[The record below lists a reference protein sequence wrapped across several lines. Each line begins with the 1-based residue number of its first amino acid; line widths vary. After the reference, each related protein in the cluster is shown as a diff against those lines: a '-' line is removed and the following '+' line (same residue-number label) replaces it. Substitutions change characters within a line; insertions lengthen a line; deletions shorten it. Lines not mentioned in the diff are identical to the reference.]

1 MTAVSS
7 ISINC
12 VNYQQNASPKNK
24 NVKNASVARNHDC
37 AKQPQ
42 MNLQQSRA
50 YAAQHVSFK
59 GIPENKPPHL
69 TEDDINIAVT
79 CCGHGNIKGNKREV
93 FDFRAS
99 MNNTYGFYWYKNFK
113 NPHIIHNGNV
123 DEKRN
128 GETTALVIP
137 LHPNSDGIRGNDN
150 MTLLL
155 NGNIAK
161 DILNE
166 LVLYMA
172 KAGIL
177 NKEPLYNVRYYV
189 NSTNPRDFM
198 SNPKIKTI
206 IANFFR
212 SKEIEYAKKITAE
225 SEANKKLQP
234 SDINIVNIDRRVDQN
249 NTREV
254 KDYLREFLKNDK
266 KMTVVYD
273 KYTNS
278 DNIPKDMTA
287 ILIPSKKS
295 QWDCITVTI
304 DKKIPQDECKNLINH
319 LVRIKSANVE
329 NENFRNAIV
338 DYLNNL

>member
-7 ISINC
+7 ISING
-12 VNYQQNASPKNK
+12 VNYYQNGAKRK
-24 NVKNASVARNHDC
+24 ENVKNASTPHNQDC
-37 AKQPQ
+37 AKMPE

-50 YAAQHVSFK
+50 YASQRVSFK

-69 TEDDINIAVT
+69 TEDDINISVT

-99 MNNTYGFYWYKNFK
+99 MNYVYGSDWYKNFK

-137 LHPNSDGIRGNDN
+137 LHPNSDGIRGADN

-155 NGNIAK
+155 NGNISQ

-166 LVLYMA
+166 LVLHMA

-177 NKEPLYNVRYYV
+177 NKEPLYTVRYYV

-212 SKEIEYAKKITAE
+212 SKETEYIQKVTAE
-225 SEANKKLQP
+225 REANKKLQP
-234 SDINIVNIDRRVDQN
+234 SDINIVNIDRREDQN
-249 NTREV
+249 NTRV
-254 KDYLREFLKNDK
+254 IKDYLREFLKNDK

-273 KYTNS
+273 KYTDS
-278 DNIPKDMTA
+278 DNLQKDMTA
-287 ILIPSKKS
+287 ILIPSTKS

-304 DKKIPQDECKNLINH
+304 DKKIPQEECKNLINH
-319 LVRIKSANVE
+319 LVRTKSANVE
-329 NENFRNAIV
+329 NENFRNAII